1 MLLLFL
7 TSSLFL
13 VCGCSAIEEYV
24 IHKAPVS
31 QVVKLG
37 ESATFH
43 CSASSSASG
52 SFEWVIYTTYRDPIY
67 AADYTSLPDGMTKYI
82 AAIYNEERHII
93 TYTAGFTIE
102 GSYKFN
108 STILACR
115 VFGYGG
121 SMSDSLFSDKALL
134 TVIGPPNTPSALT
147 LPGQGVDMEQRR
159 FSAVWNVPFSHG
171 NHSVSLYT
179 VSVSNSNQS
188 ESYQEWVGPE
198 TQAPGSGVVH
208 TTLPFPN
215 HTASCDI
222 LNISVSASN
231 DIGASKPAYANMY
244 IPKVPDTEVMAKTTV
259 HSDSRNNITILI
271 EIKVCCMHDLLRLLV
286 LTVPGPVLV

>member
-1 MLLLFL
+1 LGIYVVILQQGSNR
-7 TSSLFL
+7 TATITVEGRESNNNTVL
-13 VCGCSAIEEYV
+13 VCTVAR
-24 IHKAPVS
+24 APVIKS
-31 QVVKLG
+31 DT
-37 ESATFH
+37 AT
-43 CSASSSASG
+43 
-52 SFEWVIYTTYRDPIY
+52 
-67 AADYTSLPDGMTKYI
+67 
-82 AAIYNEERHII
+82 
-93 TYTAGFTIE
+93 
-102 GSYKFN
+102 
-108 STILACR
+108 
-115 VFGYGG
+115 
-121 SMSDSLFSDKALL
+121 L
-134 TVIGPPNTPSALT
+134 TVIGPPSTPSALT

-231 DIGASKPAYANMY
+231 DIGASKPAYLSLPV
-244 IPKVPDTEVMAKTTV
+244 PKVPDSEISVATSVLFEADGSPVVTV
-259 HSDSRNNITILI
+259 
-271 EIKVCCMHDLLRLLV
+271 EMKVCLKLY
-286 LTVPGPVLV
+286 TVVFAPAYSWCSVPRVVLV